1 MNSVRSVLICDGE
14 STIRASVTDKL
25 MELGF
30 DEIFECCDSKTA
42 VSIARESLPD
52 IAILDAAMHEMGSLN
67 AAREIRQKLKIPV
80 ILLLSPYDADTLNQA
95 NKIGIT
101 TTLSKPFRG
110 QDLLPAIELA
120 FVHAEEMDRLKAD
133 VKDLQQTIDN
143 QEIIYKAK
151 KVLMRSEGLSESEAF
166 RKIQKQA
173 MDKKKCMR
181 QIAETILVTDRVL

>member
-1 MNSVRSVLICDGE
+1 MAC
-14 STIRASVTDKL
+14 
-25 MELGF
+25 
-30 DEIFECCDSKTA
+30 
-42 VSIARESLPD
+42 ESLPD
-52 IAILDAAMHEMGSLN
+52 IAILDVPLPEMGGLN

-80 ILLLSPYDADTLNQA
+80 ILFMSSYDPDTLSQA
-95 NKIGIT
+95 SKIGIT

-120 FVHAEEMDRLKAD
+120 FAHAEEMERLKAD
-133 VKDLQQTIDN
+133 VKDLQKTIDN

-151 KVLMRSEGLSESEAF
+151 KVLMRSGGLSESEAF
-166 RKIQKQA
+166 RKIQKLA

>member
-1 MNSVRSVLICDGE
+1 MRSFLICNGE
-14 STIRASVTDKL
+14 PNIRTSIKNKL
-25 MELGF
+25 NELGF
-30 DEIFECCDSKTA
+30 YTIFECGNGNSA
-42 VSIARESLPD
+42 VTMACESQPD
-52 IAILDAAMHEMGSLN
+52 IAILDVPLPEMGGLN

-80 ILLLSPYDADTLNQA
+80 ILLMSHCDPDTLNQA

-101 TTLSKPFRG
+101 TTLSKPFRE

-120 FVHAEEMDRLKAD
+120 FAHAEEVERLKAD
-133 VKDLQQTIDN
+133 VKALQKTIEN

-151 KVLMRSEGLSESEAF
+151 KVLMRSEGLSECEAF

-181 QIAETILVTDRVL
+181 QIAKAILITGRVL